1 MTPLST
7 VSLSDVRK
15 KIQAGDYQEGLDIL
29 SRLPDPSVVDSA
41 VESLRGQA
49 LEGMGRLS
57 EAEAAYWKALSS
69 EVNRSPHPYLCLGLL
84 KDRMGDRERSLW
96 VLEEGLRHFPQDID
110 LRREAGILYGL
121 TGQWHRALPLILEA
135 YRDAP
140 DRSENIM
147 AFGPAVDRMELVEL
161 YGEMH
166 RAFSRLLDRSPN
178 SPDVQ
183 DWYGRSLERIEKSGQ
198 AQKFFRGILRKSPRD
213 KRLLAHVA
221 RISRNTNETARAL
234 DTYRLLMEETGET
247 PDLLLAMAETHKMAG
262 KPLAALPLIRQALA
276 LDPENPE
283 ARLLLGLVAVD
294 QGDAEKAQNALAGI
308 DSATAHYQLGELF
321 LRKKEPRR
329 AVGALAR
336 GFALRPDPYH
346 APELLDILLEEGE
359 DLLFL
364 ETLAF
369 LRILFP
375 RTKVSSGLLRR
386 AEAHFS
392 GALSGKEGDDPESLA
407 IAGLAEA
414 FLPGHDRDRAFR
426 LLEQAVTVDPLS
438 EALYWTLAMIDEDA
452 GRWMSAIA
460 WYEKVKKN
468 SREPVTLLFRIA
480 ENRHNAHLS
489 LDPWPLLEDF
499 SNLYG
504 PMPGFFRALSSIA
517 VRSDIELAREILIRG
532 MAAFPDDPS
541 LFSAYR
547 SLDPDRWNRL
557 LAL

>member
-1 MTPLST
+1 MTAPSAD
-7 VSLSDVRK
+7 SLLEVRK
-15 KIQAGDYQEGLDIL
+15 KIQSGLFQESLDAL
-29 SRLPDPSVVDSA
+29 SRMSDPSNVDSA

-49 LEGMGRLS
+49 LEGLGHLS
-57 EAEAAYWKALSS
+57 EAEAAYWKALST
-69 EVNRSPHPYLCLGLL
+69 EKNRSPLPYLYLGLL
-84 KDRMGDRERSLW
+84 KDRMGDRERGLW
-96 VLEEGLRHFPQDID
+96 VFEEGLRHFPKDVD
-110 LRREAGILYGL
+110 LRREAGILQGL
-121 TGQWHRALPLILEA
+121 TGQWHRTLPAVLGA

-140 DRSENIM
+140 GRPENIM
-147 AFGPAVDRMELVEL
+147 AFGSVVDRMELVDL

-166 RAFSRLLDRSPN
+166 RAFSSLLERSPDN
-178 SPDVQ
+178 PDVQ
-183 DWYGRSLERIEKSGQ
+183 DWYGRALERIQKSGQ
-198 AQKFFRGILRKSPRD
+198 ALKFFRGLLRKSPRD

-221 RISRNTNETARAL
+221 RLSRNTNETARAL

-247 PDLLLAMAETHKMAG
+247 PELLLAMAETHKMAG
-262 KPLAALPLIRQALA
+262 KPLAALPLIRQALS
-276 LDPENPE
+276 LDPENLE

-294 QGDAEKAQNALAGI
+294 QGDPEKAQTALSGI

-321 LRKKEPRR
+321 LRKKDPRR
-329 AVGALAR
+329 AAGALAR
-336 GFALRPDPYH
+336 GFTLRPDPYH
-346 APELLDILLEEGE
+346 APALLALLLDEGE

-375 RTKVSSGLLRR
+375 RAKVSSTLLRR

-392 GALSGKEGDDPESLA
+392 SLLSAGEKSDPEFLA

-414 FLPGHDRDRAFR
+414 FLPGRDRDRAFR

-452 GRWMSAIA
+452 GRWLSAVG

-480 ENRHNAHLS
+480 ENLHNGRPP

-499 SNLYG
+499 SKIYG
-504 PMPGFFRALSSIA
+504 PMPGFYRVLSAIALRSDPALS
-517 VRSDIELAREILIRG
+517 RDILIRG
-532 MAAFPDDPS
+532 MEAFPDDPS

-547 SLDPDRWNRL
+547 ALDPDHWNRL